1 MNPPSH
7 PQARQPLPCTPSL
20 SPGYRPQAGLWPLPC
35 MQHAGWFPQLSLPLL
50 EEDRDL
56 PGAFCLWPIIL
67 GPQAASEICSPDG
80 RLYEAQLRLR
90 VPRSAAW
97 GAGRGLG
104 AAQREGLVEGVQ
116 SCLNKVIIKTNKVL
130 GLRHN
135 WRTLWPSLPLSGTS
149 RDALNSG
156 LLHVEPVFRGQTI
169 SGLKIEPFGFPC
181 LLTVAHS
188 QWHLSGGHGSRRVEQ
203 RVCVGRGRRWV
214 NTAQPVGAGTEESA
228 FRCWH

>member
-1 MNPPSH
+1 MWTRESHCWEPCAQHSLTGLSLEDESPQPPTGTTA
-7 PQARQPLPCTPSL
+7 PPLHPSL

-104 AAQREGLVEGVQ
+104 AAQREGL
-116 SCLNKVIIKTNKVL
+116 
-130 GLRHN
+130 LR
-135 WRTLWPSLPLSGTS
+135 
-149 RDALNSG
+149 
-156 LLHVEPVFRGQTI
+156 
-169 SGLKIEPFGFPC
+169 
-181 LLTVAHS
+181 
-188 QWHLSGGHGSRRVEQ
+188 GS
-203 RVCVGRGRRWV
+203 
-214 NTAQPVGAGTEESA
+214 NHA
-228 FRCWH
+228 